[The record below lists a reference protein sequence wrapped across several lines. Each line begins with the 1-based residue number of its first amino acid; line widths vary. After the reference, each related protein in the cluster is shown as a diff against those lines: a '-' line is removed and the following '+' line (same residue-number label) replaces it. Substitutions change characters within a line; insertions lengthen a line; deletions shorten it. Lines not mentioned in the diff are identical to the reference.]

1 MKIILFTAILA
12 LQATL
17 PMKALSS
24 FTVIK
29 VEDKKDIKLDGRSE
43 DDDKKTLVVPF
54 SAYQEEDNQEICVIS
69 YDAHSATTI
78 SIIDACGETLD
89 SYSSSL
95 FSQQVVSFDISNYA
109 NGTYTLVIST
119 PKGTYL
125 TGVFDV
131 N

>member
-1 MKIILFTAILA
+1 MKTILFTAILA

-54 SAYQEEDNQEICVIS
+54 SA
-69 YDAHSATTI
+69 
-78 SIIDACGETLD
+78 
-89 SYSSSL
+89 
-95 FSQQVVSFDISNYA
+95 
-109 NGTYTLVIST
+109 
-119 PKGTYL
+119 
-125 TGVFDV
+125 
-131 N
+131 